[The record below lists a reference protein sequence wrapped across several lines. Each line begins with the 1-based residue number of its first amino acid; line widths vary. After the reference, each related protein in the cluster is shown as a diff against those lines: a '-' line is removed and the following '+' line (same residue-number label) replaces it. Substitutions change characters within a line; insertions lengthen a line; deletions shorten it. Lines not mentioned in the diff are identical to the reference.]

1 MAADLVCWPIKTTV
15 PSCAL
20 HSCFNCTLGSAI
32 LDWSMECWGRLAVVA
47 VHALLSRF
55 GMEVVCKVCVCVCD
69 MLKFSYIRDLSGYY
83 RFYQSFMMK
92 RSVIPNS
99 QVDTKL
105 LMFIRKRHY
114 PLCKQWIFSV
124 CPSKRQPNRLLNS
137 PLLIGCSIYRKK
149 LVLSEGPC

>member
-1 MAADLVCWPIKTTV
+1 M
-15 PSCAL
+15 
-20 HSCFNCTLGSAI
+20 
-32 LDWSMECWGRLAVVA
+32 A

-92 RSVIPNS
+92 RSVILNS

-105 LMFIRKRHY
+105 LMFIHVAKAPAFHCVTLYFTHRAVY
-114 PLCKQWIFSV
+114 L
-124 CPSKRQPNRLLNS
+124 SKKTHGA
-137 PLLIGCSIYRKK
+137 IGDY
-149 LVLSEGPC
+149 VVN